1 MWLATLEKQFCV
13 QCCQQLFVLL
23 TAATI
28 CMASKGCYCCSCCCC
43 GCCCCCSCCGYC
55 CIIYSVKDQKQGAAE
70 AKTAKTTTK
79 VSATCCSARLLGGLP
94 PFLPHLFCLLCSEL
108 QVQLLPLLLSI
119 FGEGKCCYCVA
130 HTQTHTHTVAHLLT
144 HMQLIIAYSASYS
157 SGRLSF
163 CCPSL
168 GTPSSCFLYALS
180 FLRHHRRQCLSVSLP
195 LCMCVCVIGEWH
207 VATQVG
213 SQLCLGWL
221 PRLNSRFHWPK
232 PEHSIST
239 DHTQSAPKLPPQSQS
254 QPQLKLAETEAEASF
269 MQPAPLCLCFA
280 SSKR

>member
-1 MWLATLEKQFCV
+1 
-13 QCCQQLFVLL
+13 
-23 TAATI
+23 
-28 CMASKGCYCCSCCCC
+28 MASKGYCCCC
-43 GCCCCCSCCGYC
+43 GCC

-70 AKTAKTTTK
+70 AAKTTTK

-94 PFLPHLFCLLCSEL
+94 LPLPQHVCLHCSEL

-130 HTQTHTHTVAHLLT
+130 HTHRHTLLHT
-144 HMQLIIAYSASYS
+144 HMQLIIAYSASCS

-180 FLRHHRRQCLSVSLP
+180 FLRHHRRQCLSVSA
-195 LCMCVCVIGEWH
+195 CVHVCVCVCVIGEWH

-239 DHTQSAPKLPPQSQS
+239 DHTQSAPKLPPPPPQSTS
-254 QPQLKLAETEAEASF
+254 QPQLMLAVASF
-269 MQPAPLCLCFA
+269 MQPASLCLCFA
-280 SSKR
+280 LLRLSNGSRVLNYNNNKTHKKRRFEAAPIKINRKRISLMKNFHIYATIK